1 MDDTPATPMGS
12 PSRKKLRVTAE
23 QKQAI
28 IDNLQLEITERAR
41 KLRAGYAL
49 QCEDLRARVQRRVNR
64 IPMAMRKMTMGELMA
79 RHEEGAKPRPAS
91 PVKHHANMTAAR
103 DRPLPPLPQELSK
116 PPSPIRTSP
125 IKGRKRKSSL
135 IQIAT
140 DQDNDVFA
148 PDTLPVAK
156 KTRAK
161 TATAAPRATS
171 RAGKPVSV
179 LSPRSHNSRTLPQ
192 SPFKSMSP
200 VRAAFSRP
208 VSPLKPA
215 SPFKTAASAATSAI
229 SASMHGMI
237 ESTKRGTAAAAG
249 KLSRTASREKASPA
263 KLVTST
269 ASTRGK
275 MLPPARPTTAAG
287 SPQRTASQS
296 SNHTSTSESSAVS
309 SGTTVVKPKR
319 GTRAAAAKSTIT
331 AATATRTKRAAATT
345 TIAAT
350 KSTAASA
357 AKEKVTGTGLRAKT
371 ASKKVAIAEPAG
383 GRRVLRKRE

>member
-1 MDDTPATPMGS
+1 MAPKTLKRKSDAIDDTPATPTGS

-79 RHEEGAKPRPAS
+79 RHAESGKSRPAS
-91 PVKHHANMTAAR
+91 P
-103 DRPLPPLPQELSK
+103 ELGK
-116 PPSPIRTSP
+116 PPSPLRTSP
-125 IKGRKRKSSL
+125 VKARKRKSSH
-135 IQIAT
+135 IQIAL
-140 DQDNDVFA
+140 DHDNDVFA

-161 TATAAPRATS
+161 NATAAPRATS

-192 SPFKSMSP
+192 SPFNSISP
-200 VRAAFSRP
+200 MKAAFSRP

-249 KLSRTASREKASPA
+249 KLSRTASREKTSPA
-263 KLVTST
+263 KPVVVG
-269 ASTRGK
+269 ANTRGK
-275 MLPPARPTTAAG
+275 MLPPARPTTAAS

-319 GTRAAAAKSTIT
+319 GTRAAAAKPTT
-331 AATATRTKRAAATT
+331 AATAATRTKRAAATT
-345 TIAAT
+345 TVAAT

-357 AKEKVTGTGLRAKT
+357 AKEKVTGTGLRGKT